1 MCTSEQSG
9 LFYKVWMPGVHFLVP
24 YSVMSFTSA
33 LRDWKRS
40 RASGFNPLLRQ
51 VRKADLLANGDDR
64 PRDLS
69 RLLICAN
76 QLNSVDFVPARHD
89 VGG

>member
-51 VRKADLLANGDDR
+51 VRKADLLANGGNR
-64 PRDLS
+64 PHELS